1 MSLPSSTGHFSY
13 SSMAYRVYSFIHPIC
28 LDQQLNIAQ
37 TVPLI
42 KAPVDQCLQFHAV
55 DVLSLGGGS

>member
-1 MSLPSSTGHFSY
+1 
-13 SSMAYRVYSFIHPIC
+13 MAYRVYSFIHPIC